1 MNKIKIALAEDQQLF
16 RNGIEALLKEE
27 ADLEVLTGAGNG
39 KELLEWISS
48 AKKLPDVVLADMD
61 MPEMNGIELTKN
73 LQKDYPSIKI
83 IMLTVFNQ
91 DRFINKMIEAGAAGY
106 LLKNCDFEEV
116 VQAIRTVYKTGFY
129 INENMLKAMRS
140 RQKSKNDQLRSVD
153 NIPIELS
160 EREQEVLKL
169 ICMELTNTEIAERLY
184 ISARTVDGHRNKLLA
199 KTGCRNTA
207 GLVLF
212 AVNYHIYE
220 SDPFV

>member
-1 MNKIKIALAEDQQLF
+1 MNKIKIAVAEDQQLF

-27 ADLEVLTGAGNG
+27 ADLEVMTGVENG
-39 KELLEWISS
+39 RILLDWLNET
-48 AKKLPDVVLADMD
+48 KVLPDVVLADMD
-61 MPEMNGIELTKN
+61 MPEMNGIELTER
-73 LQKDYPSIKI
+73 LQKDYPSIRV
-83 IMLTVFNQ
+83 IMLTVFDQ
-91 DRFINKMIEAGAAGY
+91 DRFINKMIEMGAAGY

-116 VQAIRTVYKTGFY
+116 VMAIRTVHKTGFY

-140 RQKSKNDQLRSVD
+140 RQKSKNGQLRSVD
-153 NIPIELS
+153 NIPIELTD
-160 EREQEVLKL
+160 RELEILKL

-220 SDPFV
+220 SNPFV